1 MKGKDEWN
9 HRLYLYLFFFQL
21 DIGPLKEQK
30 QWKIPIQQ
38 LLIANNT
45 YFWWFF
51 GKPLFF
57 PFSFSR
63 FRKDLQSVLF
73 FLHPILFA
81 NTWEDCCTTTGW
93 GRGGEGRSFALEIH
107 LFRRD
112 EKPTKSSKEGKKT
125 PVLFFFFFFPFV
137 FLMLQRKTLQLEG
150 YYSLS
155 FFLSFFTDG

>member
-57 PFSFSR
+57 PFSLFPFQEGPSKCFVFPPPNPLCEHLR
-63 FRKDLQSVLF
+63 RLLHDHRLGEEERRGEVLLWKFIFLEETRNQQSPVKKERKHQS
-73 FLHPILFA
+73 
-81 NTWEDCCTTTGW
+81 
-93 GRGGEGRSFALEIH
+93 
-107 LFRRD
+107 
-112 EKPTKSSKEGKKT
+112 
-125 PVLFFFFFFPFV
+125 FFFFSLCV
-137 FLMLQRKTLQLEG
+137 FNAPEKDTPAGGLL
-150 YYSLS
+150 LS
-155 FFLSFFTDG
+155 FFLSFFLY